1 MNYEKEIKKISK
13 ILNISSPKIIYNPY
27 LAFSYMENI
36 IYYKKLDD
44 EFKMLFLFFHEL
56 RHHYQSIYIKNNKTQ
71 LSSLWKDEMDNYNI
85 EYYLDYDIEI
95 DAYSFAYLILKYRY
109 NFNYLLSDNI
119 KNIVLKHIQNNMN
132 RYKHLLD
139 LE

>member
-1 MNYEKEIKKISK
+1 MNYKKEIDKVSK
-13 ILNISSPKIIYNPY
+13 LLNISSPKIIYNPY

-119 KNIVLKHIQNNMN
+119 KTIVLKHIQNNMN